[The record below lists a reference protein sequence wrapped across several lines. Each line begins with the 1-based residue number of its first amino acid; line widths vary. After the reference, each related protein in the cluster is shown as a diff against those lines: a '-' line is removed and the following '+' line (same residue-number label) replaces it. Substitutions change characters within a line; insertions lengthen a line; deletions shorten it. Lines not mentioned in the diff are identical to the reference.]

1 MMKKV
6 DEIVIHC
13 SATPPSSDIGAS
25 EIDEMHKARG
35 WRGIGYHKVIRRD
48 GTIENGRVLDDDE
61 FISDIEVGAHSRGH
75 NGHSVGICLV
85 GGIRVKDG
93 IASPEFNYTRRQMH
107 ALYGLL
113 FEMIAQFPGATI
125 LGHRDLPGVTKA
137 CPCFN
142 VREWMG
148 RA

>member
-1 MMKKV
+1 MKKV

-13 SATPPSSDIGAS
+13 SATPPSIDIGAS

-48 GTIENGRVLDDDE
+48 GSIENGRMLDDDE
-61 FISDIEVGAHSRGH
+61 FINDLEAGAHARGH

-85 GGIRVKDG
+85 GWISVKDG
-93 IASPEFNYTRRQMH
+93 IATPEFNYTRRQMH

-113 FEMIAQFPGATI
+113 FDMVDQFPGAAI

-142 VREWMG
+142 VREWLG